1 MTASHHSSHS
11 SSSPP
16 SVPYPSS
23 LCLLLGMNHHTV
35 LIRLSSYDVLELQ
48 LSSPPSP
55 SLSRARTKS
64 LSNSVRSTTSS
75 HRSTV
80 SLSLKDNSFVK
91 KVQEFVE
98 SKSTANVPIEFRGE
112 KGIALGRRLGGG
124 KNDSL
129 EELGGKLGVNEGQG
143 MGEWVGIEEL
153 VVPIRGRRTGKR
165 FQLISK
171 GHSTYLVE
179 SPLTPHSQL
188 SSHDDTQPS
197 PLVVKPSFSFKW
209 PSDQSIRK
217 VSHLLTSTPEGRTRL
232 TLIAFTSSGV
242 CVQEGYLS
250 LSSSSI
256 FTATRTSP
264 TSHLRPDPSRLSL
277 EELRI
282 SLDEE
287 EEEDLSD
294 KATLDFGRK
303 AGWLSDSLASRPGGG
318 IQRDSGACYVW
329 TKEHSDYIVKR
340 IYTNL

>member
-1 MTASHHSSHS
+1 M
-11 SSSPP
+11 
-16 SVPYPSS
+16 
-23 LCLLLGMNHHTV
+23 
-35 LIRLSSYDVLELQ
+35 
-48 LSSPPSP
+48 
-55 SLSRARTKS
+55 
-64 LSNSVRSTTSS
+64 
-75 HRSTV
+75 
-80 SLSLKDNSFVK
+80 
-91 KVQEFVE
+91 
-98 SKSTANVPIEFRGE
+98 EFRGE

-124 KNDSL
+124 KNESN
-129 EELGGKLGVNEGQG
+129 EELGGRLGVNEGQG
-143 MGEWVGIEEL
+143 TGEWVVIEQL
-153 VVPIRGRRTGKR
+153 IVPIRGRRTGKR
-165 FQLISK
+165 FQLVSK
-171 GHSTYLVE
+171 GHSTHLVE

-209 PSDQSIRK
+209 PSDQSIRN
-217 VSHLLTSTPEGRTRL
+217 VSHLLTSTPEGRAHL
-232 TLIAFTSSGV
+232 TLIAFTSTGV

-250 LSSSSI
+250 LDSLSL
-256 FTATRTSP
+256 FTPTRP
-264 TSHLRPDPSRLSL
+264 TTTPHLRPDSSRLSL

-287 EEEDLSD
+287 EDEDLSD